1 MSFAG
6 KMVSENIVEAK
17 KEFDNKHL
25 IGVGGQG
32 NVFKAELHTGQIVAM
47 KKLHSIQNGEMPNIK
62 ALSREIQS
70 LTKIRHRNIVK
81 LFGFCSHSRFLF
93 LVYEFLEKRSMGMIL
108 RDDEQAIAFDWRNRR
123 INAIN

>member
-1 MSFAG
+1 
-6 KMVSENIVEAK
+6 MVSENIVEAK

-81 LFGFCSHSRFLF
+81 LYGFCSHSRFLF